1 MGFQKVNPVF
11 MQIFTPKKVIF
22 FNKKIFNEPDY
33 RNALCIILFIFMQN
47 KGTLN
52 NTLSILTYR
61 I

>member
-1 MGFQKVNPVF
+1 MGFQKLTQYLHKYLRQKN
-11 MQIFTPKKVIF
+11 KF
-22 FNKKIFNEPDY
+22 FFKYKIFNEPDY
-33 RNALCIILFIFMQN
+33 RNALRIILFIFMQN